1 MSETLRFINENTS
14 LPFKVG
20 VPIVGAIVGATV
32 WIQSTLGEIR
42 TAQRE
47 SISRAEVTV
56 WRNQLAERN
65 RALDVPYLE
74 AARKN

>member
-14 LPFKVG
+14 LPFKV
-20 VPIVGAIVGATV
+20 VIPIIASLLGATV

-47 SISRAEVTV
+47 AISRAEITA
-56 WRNQLAERN
+56 WRNALAERN
-65 RALDVPYLE
+65 RSMDVPYLE
-74 AARKN
+74 TTRKN